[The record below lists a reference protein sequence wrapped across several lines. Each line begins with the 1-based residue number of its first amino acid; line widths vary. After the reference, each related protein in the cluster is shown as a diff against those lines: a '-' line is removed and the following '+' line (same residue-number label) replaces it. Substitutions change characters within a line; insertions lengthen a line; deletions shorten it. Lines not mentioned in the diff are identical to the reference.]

1 MEVGS
6 VCACA
11 HTHVY
16 MCVHVCVDVGRCTQ
30 GEGTTYSQSADSR
43 FKGLYLQSSGY
54 LEVLE
59 KEKCDGNSF
68 SICVKDRLEQGEA
81 AKAVLVI

>member
-6 VCACA
+6 IRAWA
-11 HTHVY
+11 YMHVY
-16 MCVHVCVDVGRCTQ
+16 MCDHVCVDVGTQ
-30 GEGTTYSQSADSR
+30 GDGTTYSQSTDSR
-43 FKGLYLQSSGY
+43 CKCLYLQSNGY

-68 SICVKDRLEQGEA
+68 SICVKARLEEGEA
-81 AKAVLVI
+81 AKAVLVV